1 MRSEKLL
8 YNGNRIKVHLMNIFS
23 KNIVIYVYFSVT
35 VIKAILFCSIVNHEF
50 LLTTWKQKLERSK
63 TSIDLNSSARPS
75 CPVCNKSFYNSGT
88 LNRHIEIH
96 YLQRKNY
103 KCDMCG
109 KRFSW
114 KNALNA
120 HLRKD
125 HDVDV

>member
-1 MRSEKLL
+1 MNHLL
-8 YNGNRIKVHLMNIFS
+8 PTS
-23 KNIVIYVYFSVT
+23 
-35 VIKAILFCSIVNHEF
+35 A
-50 LLTTWKQKLERSK
+50 WKQIYGFVGRTAKASTFSDPNA
-63 TSIDLNSSARPS
+63 TSSSRPS
-75 CPVCNKSFYNSGT
+75 CPVCSKSFYNSGT

-96 YLQRKNY
+96 YLKRKNY

-125 HDVDV
+125 HDVDI